1 MAPLSTSAG
10 PSRAK
15 ASAASSAVGAAAVG
29 AAAVGAAALGAAN
42 ASMLMNDGL
51 LLAELVGHILEW
63 RQ

>member
-29 AAAVGAAALGAAN
+29 AAAVGAAN
-42 ASMLMNDGL
+42 ASMLINDGL
-51 LLAELVGHILEW
+51 LLPELVGHILEW